1 MTDSWKVDEQRGK
14 AKVKRHDYFCVIF
27 YTHDKF
33 VDCQVALC
41 SCIGYVHLMLRSLLI
56 CLVHRLL

>member
-14 AKVKRHDYFCVIF
+14 PIVERHDYFCVIF

-33 VDCQVALC
+33 VDC
-41 SCIGYVHLMLRSLLI
+41 
-56 CLVHRLL
+56 